1 MGKVN
6 RKFYKINIQM
16 AKKYMKI
23 PSTLLIIREMQIK
36 TTKRYL
42 LTPIR
47 MVIIRRSTNAIE
59 GVEKREPSYS
69 VGGM

>member
-6 RKFYKINIQM
+6 RNFYKINIQM

-23 PSTLLIIREMQIK
+23 PSALLIIREMQIK

-42 LTPIR
+42 LTPISV
-47 MVIIRRSTNAIE
+47 VIIRRSTNAIE
-59 GVEKREPSYS
+59 GVEQREPSYS